1 MHKLAAI
8 RRQDILIPIKTAF
21 LAAKRESIHKQHRL
35 IGGVGSVEMKK
46 KFKNEKNSNKGLLFS
61 KKELPAGHRILGKF
75 LKKKNNKPYR
85 TL

>member
-1 MHKLAAI
+1 MEKN
-8 RRQDILIPIKTAF
+8 
-21 LAAKRESIHKQHRL
+21 
-35 IGGVGSVEMKK
+35 
-46 KFKNEKNSNKGLLFS
+46 FKNEKNSNKGLLFS